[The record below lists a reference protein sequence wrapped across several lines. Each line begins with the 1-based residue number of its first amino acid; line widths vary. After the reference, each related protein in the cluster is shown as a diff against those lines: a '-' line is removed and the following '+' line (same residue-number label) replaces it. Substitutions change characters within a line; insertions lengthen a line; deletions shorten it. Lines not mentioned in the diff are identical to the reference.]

1 MDCRTNNEM
10 EASRKPIKDLQI
22 ATRYLYIVNTEHKTQ
37 TLGGGG
43 AVILGI
49 CYKMLLILI
58 SSFKAKLVAVGW
70 AANMQAELCALRPK
84 PLILHGQLCASL
96 T

>member
-43 AVILGI
+43 CNFGN
-49 CYKMLLILI
+49 MLQNA
-58 SSFKAKLVAVGW
+58 FDFDF
-70 AANMQAELCALRPK
+70 
-84 PLILHGQLCASL
+84 
-96 T
+96 